1 MNIFA
6 KKIQL
11 KSVDWIFDLRHLQEI
26 LTVRVTIL
34 SNSIAGAMWK
44 SNTKYWWKKMNNL
57 STLPLITETMIEEFR
72 SNLQFLLAFYKH
84 FYERKFFCNL
94 SKWNIRVAVVVSWA
108 YLVVVRTISG
118 LLDAGV
124 LFLVPHL
131 HTDHWVHVESCQ
143 LPRLYH
149 RDTHL
154 KLCPKYT
161 TILYSEPV
169 FCCLQEIFVKFRSA
183 MQSWIVAAKL
193 LHLSIL
199 NSWNIVFLG
208 ILYIYNNF

>member
-72 SNLQFLLAFYKH
+72 SNLSISSSVLQAFL
-84 FYERKFFCNL
+84 
-94 SKWNIRVAVVVSWA
+94 
-108 YLVVVRTISG
+108 
-118 LLDAGV
+118 
-124 LFLVPHL
+124 
-131 HTDHWVHVESCQ
+131 
-143 LPRLYH
+143 
-149 RDTHL
+149 
-154 KLCPKYT
+154 
-161 TILYSEPV
+161 
-169 FCCLQEIFVKFRSA
+169 
-183 MQSWIVAAKL
+183 
-193 LHLSIL
+193 
-199 NSWNIVFLG
+199 
-208 ILYIYNNF
+208 